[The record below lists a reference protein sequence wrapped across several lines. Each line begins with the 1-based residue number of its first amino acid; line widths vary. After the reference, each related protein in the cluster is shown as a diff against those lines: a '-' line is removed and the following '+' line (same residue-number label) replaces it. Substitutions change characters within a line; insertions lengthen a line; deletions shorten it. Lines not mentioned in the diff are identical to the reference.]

1 MRTVGIFLSDIAEG
15 RVPCGEIVDV
25 EQDFS
30 NHRRIMLKNNN
41 RGILSF

>member
-1 MRTVGIFLSDIAEG
+1 MRTVGIFRSDIAEG
-15 RVPCGEIVDV
+15 RVPCGEIADV